1 MALRLFHT
9 ADVHFGMENYG
20 RLDPATGLNRR
31 LLDFTRSMH
40 YAIDYAIEHDVHLAI
55 FAGDIYKHRDPD
67 PSWQRAFAQ
76 CVRRLTDATVPVV
89 ILVGNHDI
97 PNTTG
102 KAHAVEIFATLG
114 LPGVTVIAQPAL
126 HFIDTAV
133 GRVQVA
139 GFPYITRSFLLS
151 RDEFKEHPIEDINRV
166 LVEKAEE
173 ILRQFAAQ
181 VDPAFPAILTLHG
194 SVANAILSSEQSIMM
209 VGHDPIIPL
218 SALTNPAWDY
228 VALGHIHRHQDLH
241 QGAQPPVVYSGS
253 IERIDFGEERE
264 TKGFVLAQVEKGHT
278 TYAFIP
284 TPARRFVT
292 LRIDTQQ
299 GDPLQL
305 LDQALAAHDVKDAV
319 VRVILTVAPE
329 YSDMI
334 DERQIRERLREAY
347 LLAGII
353 KEEIKAPVRS
363 RDSELTEVLG
373 PLQAVE
379 RYIVS
384 HPEYSE
390 HQQAL
395 LERAQRLLREL
406 QEELLV

>member
-1 MALRLFHT
+1 MALRLLHL

-20 RLDPATGLNRR
+20 RLDAATGLNRR
-31 LLDFTRSMH
+31 LLDFARSVH
-40 YAIDYAIEHDVHLAI
+40 YAIDYALDHGAHLAI

-76 CVRRLTDATVPVV
+76 CVRRLTDASVSVV

-97 PNTTG
+97 PNTVG

-114 LPGVTVIAQPAL
+114 LPGVTVIGQPGL
-126 HFIDTAV
+126 HLIETAV
-133 GRVQVA
+133 GRVQVV
-139 GFPYITRSFLLS
+139 GLPYITRSFLLS
-151 RDEFKEHPIEDINRV
+151 REEYKDQPIEEINRI

-173 ILRQFAAQ
+173 ILRQFATQ
-181 VDPAFPAILTLHG
+181 IDPALPAILTVHG
-194 SVANAILSSEQSIMM
+194 SVANAVLSSEQSIMM

-241 QGAQPPVVYSGS
+241 QGAQPPVVYAGS

-264 TKGFVLAQVEKGHT
+264 DKGFVWAQVDKGHT
-278 TYAFIP
+278 TYEFIP
-284 TPARRFVT
+284 GPARRFVT
-292 LRIDTQQ
+292 LRLDTQQ

-305 LDQALAAHDVKDAV
+305 LDQALAERDIKDAV

-329 YSDMI
+329 HSDLI

-353 KEEIKAPVRS
+353 KEEIKAPARS

-379 RYIVS
+379 RYIFS
-384 HPEYSE
+384 HPEYTE
-390 HQQAL
+390 RRQAL
-395 LERAQRLLREL
+395 LERAQLLLQEL
-406 QEELLV
+406 QEELLA